1 MSTKIQCL
9 YHELRYSG
17 YASLCPRPHV
27 SLGKCCSGQSRDL
40 AASMVQRG
48 QGSMAAVIWGRS
60 HLSASGMHAV
70 RGALSALQGS
80 KAEERPPAR
89 RKTRPL
95 GRAEGGDISGHR
107 LTQFLEQHTALRC

>member
-1 MSTKIQCL
+1 MLQW
-9 YHELRYSG
+9 
-17 YASLCPRPHV
+17 AV
-27 SLGKCCSGQSRDL
+27 
-40 AASMVQRG
+40 
-48 QGSMAAVIWGRS
+48 QGSSSQHGPEGPGDGR

-89 RKTRPL
+89 RKTWPL

-107 LTQFLEQHTALRC
+107 LTQLLEQHTALRC